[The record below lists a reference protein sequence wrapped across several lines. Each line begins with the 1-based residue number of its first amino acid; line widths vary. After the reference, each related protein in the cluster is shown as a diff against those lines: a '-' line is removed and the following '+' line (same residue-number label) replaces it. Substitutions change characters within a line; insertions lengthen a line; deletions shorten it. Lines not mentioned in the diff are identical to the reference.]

1 MPVHSKIA
9 KTQVDGLIDPLT
21 VLNNGFEL
29 LKHRFAGTMDSY
41 ALTEFERIERALE
54 KINEQIA
61 HIRKQSS
68 ETNQ

>member
-1 MPVHSKIA
+1 MSVNAKMS

-61 HIRKQSS
+61 QIRRQTTGK
-68 ETNQ
+68 TN

>member
-1 MPVHSKIA
+1 MPTHSKTV
-9 KTQVDGLIDPLT
+9 KTQVDGLVDPLT

-41 ALTEFERIERALE
+41 ALIEFERIERALE

-61 HIRKQSS
+61 EIRTKSPEKHQ
-68 ETNQ
+68 